1 MAGEQRAIAESL
13 DLSEATVSRAL
24 KNHPRI
30 SAVTRARV
38 AEAAVRM
45 GLRSKGS
52 DVLEGMSKP
61 AGAGGK
67 TASSGM
73 IHLGALCRGSLSP
86 GYVHDVVPLR
96 LIQGMSHAARANR
109 ATLHI
114 EYLPPDEFDRLDDP
128 KVWPAVIQEHVISGL
143 AVFADLKPTAV
154 EALSAHM
161 PCVQF
166 MPPGSRA
173 YCDSVT
179 EDNVRAIG
187 QIFDHLMSLGHQ
199 KIGMADFG
207 YKTPSARARL
217 TGYIQALF
225 DRNLPYDPQN
235 CIFNSVKSSGQS
247 EDEPLEDPV
256 VEHIIDRMKSGVR
269 AWICINDYLG
279 YLVLRKLQAKGVRVP
294 ADVSLCGFDNFDPPS
309 GLAKLTT
316 MQGPF
321 ETIGRAAVRRL
332 TLRAV
337 ERGGEPVHI
346 MFGCKLIEGATTGP
360 VPRT

>member
-1 MAGEQRAIAESL
+1 MAGEQRAIAEAL
-13 DLSEATVSRAL
+13 NLSEATVSRSL

-45 GLRSKGS
+45 GLRSKGV
-52 DVLEGMSKP
+52 DLVEGMSKP
-61 AGAGGK
+61 PGGK
-67 TASSGM
+67 ASSGM

-86 GYVHDVVPLR
+86 GTVHDVVPLR

-114 EYLPPDEFDRLDDP
+114 EYLPPEEFDRLSDR
-128 KVWPAVIQEHVISGL
+128 KMWPAVIQEHVVSGL
-143 AVFADLKPTAV
+143 AVFADLKPAAM
-154 EALSAHM
+154 EALSKHL

-166 MPPGSRA
+166 IAPGSQA
-173 YCDSVT
+173 SCDSVT

-187 QIFDHLMSLGHQ
+187 QIFDHLQNLGHQ

-207 YKTPSARARL
+207 YTTPSARARL
-217 TGYIQALF
+217 TGYIQALV
-225 DRNLPYDPQN
+225 DRNMAYDPLTCVFQSGKDSLQPSSHPQN
-235 CIFNSVKSSGQS
+235 VPQ
-247 EDEPLEDPV
+247 EV
-256 VEHIIDRMKSGVR
+256 VVVDHIIDRMKHGIR

-279 YLVLRKLQAKGVRVP
+279 YLVMRQLQAKGLRVP
-294 ADVSLCGFDNFDPPS
+294 EDVSICGFDNFDPPS

-316 MQGPF
+316 MEGPF

-332 TLRAV
+332 LLRAV

-346 MFGCKLIEGATTGP
+346 MFGCKLIEGASTGP
-360 VPRT
+360 N